1 MRKPL
6 LMTGLFVL
14 VLMTVASFHVCLHSI
29 DHSDANDSKHHC
41 LLCTVFGQTIL
52 GSTLSDFLPATLK
65 ANSPFPLNRLTT
77 EESPELALIAVR
89 APPRSN

>member
-6 LMTGLFVL
+6 LMTGLVVL

-41 LLCTVFGQTIL
+41 LLCTVFGQTTL
-52 GSTLSDFLPATLK
+52 DFNLSDLLPAAPK
-65 ANSPFPLNRLTT
+65 ANCPLLPNRFSTVD
-77 EESPELALIAVR
+77 SPEQAVFSVR
-89 APPRSN
+89 APPRF